1 MDETDQLPEDE
12 HSYQSEKDEMLKKSR
27 FSPKIESFLR
37 LRKYENAYPDLPR
50 EPRPFELGRTE
61 KFRQLL
67 GKQIDPDLF
76 QWVAERVKEEE
87 ARERAWDDFLT
98 ERISYDNFKTIAG
111 KLLESREKGD
121 GITYLC
127 DLAIEA
133 KDAEFFRALGEI
145 LEFVRKEGIPNLSE
159 YERVPREE
167 WQFLQVWIL
176 LEEACRNHSEDVFG
190 RFRLKEEFIELKHR
204 FPSLNDLWLL
214 GCDHYG
220 WAKGRWESEEK
231 SEKMKDRLR
240 KFLERRGLPY
250 RKSPR

>member
-1 MDETDQLPEDE
+1 
-12 HSYQSEKDEMLKKSR
+12 MLKKSR

-61 KFRQLL
+61 KLRQLL
-67 GKQIDPDLF
+67 GKQIDPNLF

-87 ARERAWDDFLT
+87 ARERAWDDFLA
-98 ERISYDNFKTIAG
+98 EKISYDDFQIIAG
-111 KLLESREKGD
+111 KLLESRKKGE

-133 KDAEFFRALGEI
+133 KDAEFFRAMGEI
-145 LEFVRKEGIPNLSE
+145 LEFVRKEGTPNLSE

-167 WQFLQVWIL
+167 WQFLQVWIR
-176 LEEACRNHSEDVFG
+176 LEEACPTHSEDVFG
-190 RFRLKEEFIELKHR
+190 RFRLKEGFIELKHR

-220 WAKGRWESEEK
+220 WHKGRGQYQEN